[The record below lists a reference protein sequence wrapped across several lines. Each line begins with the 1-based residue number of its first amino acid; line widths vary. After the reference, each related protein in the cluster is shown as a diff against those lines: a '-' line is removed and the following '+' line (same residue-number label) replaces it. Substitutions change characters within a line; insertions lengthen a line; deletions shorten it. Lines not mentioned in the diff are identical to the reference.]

1 MAADPLIELGN
12 PTRDRSPE
20 MWSPDHTIDRWWL
33 DGLERWKA
41 TTSGELEHSLRALAE
56 VRRVRSAAVRNSL
69 AALVKPTAAVRAAM
83 SGAIATRSR
92 GIHLA
97 TPSAADSARFLEQA
111 VHGLESDSPDDSSRH
126 LIGSYGR
133 RILILFAVVNVLAAL
148 LWPIQV
154 FILWISVATAF
165 YAATVIERVILYK
178 RSLDDNAIDVVS
190 DEEALAL
197 PDSELPTFSVMIP
210 AYHEREVVEHL
221 LRAVGGLD
229 FPRDKLQVMLLLEED
244 DQETIDAASAVD
256 LDFDVDLVTVPPAEP
271 RTKPKALNYGL
282 QLATGE
288 IVTVYDA
295 EDVPEPLQLR
305 RAAVILQRYGDEL
318 ACVQAQL
325 SYSNTHQN
333 IITKWFTLE
342 YAIWFSLFLPGLVSS
357 GAPVPL
363 GGTSNHFRRAKLV
376 ELGAWDPYNVTE
388 DADLGIRMHRKGYRT
403 RVVQSVTLEEG
414 NSDFVNWV
422 KQRSRWYKG
431 YLQTWIVN
439 LRRPVELFR
448 ELGAK
453 DFLRFNLFVG
463 GTPLLGL
470 LNPIFWALTILW
482 FTAKPHFI
490 KLLFP
495 APVFYVGLLCWA
507 FGNFTIAY
515 LWLIATRLTKRTDLL
530 VAALLVPIYWVMMS
544 VAAVKALVQL
554 VLNPSYWEKTVHG
567 LDARHRGGSK
577 EAGRALEMAP
587 R

>member
-1 MAADPLIELGN
+1 VSADPLIEPGK
-12 PTRDRSPE
+12 PSRDAA
-20 MWSPDHTIDRWWL
+20 WSPAPEDPVERWWL
-33 DGLERWKA
+33 DGLERWHA
-41 TTSGELEHSLRALAE
+41 TTSIELEQSLQTLGEARRSRSDRLRAALAGLARSTTARLGT
-56 VRRVRSAAVRNSL
+56 RR
-69 AALVKPTAAVRAAM
+69 
-83 SGAIATRSR
+83 
-92 GIHLA
+92 
-97 TPSAADSARFLEQA
+97 ARFIAASPVESERFLDQA
-111 VHGLESDSPDDSSRH
+111 VHGLELSSADESSRR
-126 LIGSYGR
+126 LVGSYGR
-133 RILILFAVVNVLAAL
+133 RMLFLFALVNVLAAL

-154 FILWISVATAF
+154 FILWIGVATVF
-165 YAATVIERVILYK
+165 YAATVIERVVLYK
-178 RSLDDNAIDVVS
+178 RSLDADAIDVVPD
-190 DEEALAL
+190 DEARAF
-197 PDSELPTFSVMIP
+197 PDADLPTFSVLVP
-210 AYHEREVVEHL
+210 AYHEREVVAHL
-221 LRAVGGLD
+221 LRAVGGLE
-229 FPRDKLQVMLLLEED
+229 FPREKLQVMLLLEAD
-244 DQETIDAASAVD
+244 DQETIDAATAID
-256 LDFDVDLVTVPPAEP
+256 LDIDVEIVLVPPAEP

-282 QLATGE
+282 HFATGD

-295 EDVPEPLQLR
+295 EDVPDPLQLR
-305 RAAVILQRYGDEL
+305 RAAVVLSRYGDDL

-363 GGTSNHFRRAKLV
+363 GGTSNHFRREALV

-388 DADLGIRMHRKGYRT
+388 DADLGVRMHRRGCRT

-439 LRRPVELFR
+439 LRRPIQLFR
-448 ELGAK
+448 DLGAK
-453 DFLRFNLFVG
+453 DFVRFNLFVG

-490 KLLFP
+490 RLLFP
-495 APVFYVGLLCWA
+495 APIFYVGLLCWA

-515 LWLIATRLTKRTDLL
+515 LWLIATRLTKRTDLF

-544 VAAVKALVQL
+544 IAAVKALVQL
-554 VLNPSYWEKTVHG
+554 VFNPSYWEKTVHG
-567 LDARHRGGSK
+567 LDVRHHGGK
-577 EAGRALEMAP
+577 EAGGALEMAP

>member
-1 MAADPLIELGN
+1 MDEWWAEGLDSWTSTTADDLRAGLAALADLRSSRSARLWARLSALPVVPALATLPGRVAAPFRRARIA
-12 PTRDRSPE
+12 TSPE
-20 MWSPDHTIDRWWL
+20 HESQERL
-33 DGLERWKA
+33 DIAIHGLER
-41 TTSGELEHSLRALAE
+41 R
-56 VRRVRSAAVRNSL
+56 
-69 AALVKPTAAVRAAM
+69 
-83 SGAIATRSR
+83 
-92 GIHLA
+92 
-97 TPSAADSARFLEQA
+97 
-111 VHGLESDSPDDSSRH
+111 SPDLSSRH
-126 LIGSYGR
+126 LLSDYGR
-133 RILILFAVVNVLAAL
+133 RMLILFAVVNVLAAL

-154 FILWISVATAF
+154 FILWMGVATVF
-165 YAATVIERVILYK
+165 YAATVIERVVLYK
-178 RSLDDNAIDVVS
+178 RSLDHDAIDVVS
-190 DEEALAL
+190 DDEALAF
-197 PDSELPTFSVMIP
+197 PDSELPTFSVLIP

-221 LRAVGGLD
+221 LRAVGGLH
-229 FPRDKLQVMLLLEED
+229 FPREKLQVMLLLEGD
-244 DQETIDAASAVD
+244 DQDTIDAATSVD
-256 LDFDVDLVTVPPAEP
+256 LDIDVEIVLVPPAEP

-282 QLATGE
+282 QFATGD

-295 EDVPEPLQLR
+295 EDVPDPLQLR
-305 RAAVILQRYGDEL
+305 RAAVVLNRYGDDL

-363 GGTSNHFRRAKLV
+363 GGTSNHFRREALV
-376 ELGAWDPYNVTE
+376 ELGAWDPFNVTE
-388 DADLGIRMHRKGYRT
+388 DADLGIRMHRRGYRT

-439 LRRPVELFR
+439 IRRPGQLYR
-448 ELGAK
+448 ELGFK
-453 DFLRFNLFVG
+453 DFVRFNLFVG
-463 GTPLLGL
+463 GTPSLGL
-470 LNPIFWALTILW
+470 LNPIFWVLTLLW

-490 KLLFP
+490 KEIFP
-495 APVFYVGLLCWA
+495 APIFYVGLVCWA

-530 VAALLVPIYWVMMS
+530 LAALLAPIYWIMMS

-567 LDARHRGGSK
+567 LDKHRHSSGSK
-577 EAGRALEMAP
+577 QDLGGLEMAP

>member
-1 MAADPLIELGN
+1 VPALAALPALVEDPFRRARVA
-12 PTRDRSPE
+12 TSPE
-20 MWSPDHTIDRWWL
+20 RESQERL
-33 DGLERWKA
+33 DIAIHGLERDA
-41 TTSGELEHSLRALAE
+41 
-56 VRRVRSAAVRNSL
+56 
-69 AALVKPTAAVRAAM
+69 
-83 SGAIATRSR
+83 
-92 GIHLA
+92 
-97 TPSAADSARFLEQA
+97 
-111 VHGLESDSPDDSSRH
+111 PDDSSRR
-126 LIGSYGR
+126 LIGDYGR
-133 RILILFAVVNVLAAL
+133 RMLILFAAVNVLAAL

-154 FILWISVATAF
+154 FIFWIGAATAF
-165 YAATVIERVILYK
+165 YAATVIERVVLYK
-178 RSLDDNAIDVVS
+178 RSLDDDAIDSVT
-190 DEEALAL
+190 DEEALAF
-197 PDSELPTFSVMIP
+197 PESELPRFSVMIP

-229 FPRDKLQVMLLLEED
+229 FPREKLQVMLLLEAD
-244 DQETIDAASAVD
+244 DQETIDAATAVD
-256 LDFDVDLVTVPPAEP
+256 LDIDVEIVLVPPAEP

-282 QLATGE
+282 QFATGD

-305 RAAVILQRYGDEL
+305 RAAVVLNRYGDDI

-363 GGTSNHFRRAKLV
+363 GGTSNHFRRTSLI
-376 ELGAWDPYNVTE
+376 ELGAWDPFNVTE
-388 DADLGIRMHRKGYRT
+388 DADLGIRMHRRGHRT

-439 LRRPVELFR
+439 IRRPGQLYR
-448 ELGAK
+448 ELGFK
-453 DFLRFNLFVG
+453 DFIRFNLFVG

-507 FGNFTIAY
+507 FGNFTVAY

-530 VAALLVPIYWVMMS
+530 VAALLVPVYWVMMS

-554 VLNPSYWEKTVHG
+554 VFTPSYWEKTMHG
-567 LDARHRGGSK
+567 LDVRHRGSGK